1 MRLRIISSVKER
13 RVREH
18 GDTARAPVVGR
29 NRALAVG
36 IAAVVGSAAVSWAA
50 ASQIR
55 SPAEVAAR
63 TAPPEPSAITAPV
76 EKRVLATEVVVRGTV
91 RYGAPQNVV
100 LPISAAKKSSGL
112 ITIPPVKNKE
122 LKEGDVALTASGRP
136 VFVLQGQEPAYRDM
150 GPGASGNDVRQLE
163 EGLARLGFSPG
174 AVDGTFDG
182 RTGAAVA
189 SWYLRSGYSPFGP
202 TEDQLQVLRAEATEM
217 VQAQSEILVA
227 EEAAATARRDVG
239 LAEQKAL
246 ISRTPAQA
254 TPLPG
259 GPDAAARARAE
270 QTRVSATTRV
280 ANKQRALQQAQQA
293 ERAAQAKLEEARRRQ
308 PPPSQQ
314 EYAAMSR
321 EAREASNRVT
331 QVQEELAA
339 AQEALTALG
348 EPTTVNTID
357 PSVIQQA
364 RVDAA
369 TADADVDKAR
379 AALTFA
385 QRRLSLMQ
393 QKMARFGTSA
403 TKYGI
408 AVPADEVLF
417 LPTLPVRVDDAKLK
431 AGDEVV
437 GPVMTVTNAHLI
449 IDSALSR
456 DDAKL
461 VRPGAPVTLR
471 APDLGVDGTGTVT
484 HVAATPGTNGVDPQ
498 RFYMEVTPNNVGAS
512 LVGASVVQTIAV
524 ESTEGEVLAVPVA
537 AVSAGAD
544 GVARVEVQG
553 RNGEVRPVIVT
564 PGLSAKGLVAVTPV
578 GGDLVPGDL
587 VVVGQSG
594 GHQQAGKPRANGR

>member
-1 MRLRIISSVKER
+1 MRIISSIKER
-13 RVREH
+13 RVREDS
-18 GDTARAPVVGR
+18 GTARAAVVGR
-29 NRALAVG
+29 NRALTVG
-36 IAAVVGSAAVSWAA
+36 IAAVVGSAAVSWGA
-50 ASQIR
+50 ASRIR
-55 SPAEVAAR
+55 SPAEEAAR

-76 EKRVLATEVVVRGTV
+76 EKRVLSTEVVIRGTV
-91 RYGAPQNVV
+91 RYGAPQNVI
-100 LPISAAKKSSGL
+100 LPISAAKKSGGL
-112 ITIPPVKNKE
+112 ITVPPVKNKE
-122 LKEGDVALTASGRP
+122 LKEGDVALTTSGRP
-136 VFVLQGQEPAYRDM
+136 VFVLQGQQPAYRDM
-150 GPGASGNDVRQLE
+150 GPGASGDDVRQLE
-163 EGLARLGFSPG
+163 EGLARLGFNPG
-174 AVDGTFDG
+174 AADGIFDG

-189 SWYLRSGYSPFGP
+189 AWYLRSGYTPFGP
-202 TEDQLQVLRAEATEM
+202 TEDQLLLLRAEATEM

-227 EEAAATARRDVG
+227 EEAAATARHDVG
-239 LAEQKAL
+239 LAQQKVL

-254 TPLPG
+254 APLPG

-293 ERAAQAKLEEARRRQ
+293 ERAAQARMEEARRRQ

-314 EYAAMSR
+314 EYAALSR
-321 EAREASNRVT
+321 DAREASNRVT

-348 EPTTVNTID
+348 DQTTTANTID

-379 AALTFA
+379 AALAFA
-385 QRRLSLMQ
+385 QRRLGLMQ
-393 QKMARFGTSA
+393 QKMTRFGTSA
-403 TKYGI
+403 VKYGI

-437 GPVMTVTNAHLI
+437 GPVMTVTNSQLV

-461 VRPGAPVTLR
+461 VRQGAPVALR

-484 HVAATPGTNGVDPQ
+484 QVATTPGTNGVDPQ
-498 RFYMEVTPNNVGAS
+498 RFYMEVTPHDVAS
-512 LVGASVVQTIAV
+512 SLLGASVVQTIAV

-544 GVARVEVQG
+544 GVTRVEVQG
-553 RNGEVRPVIVT
+553 PNGELRPVTVT
-564 PGLSAKGLVAVTPV
+564 PGLSAKGMVAVTPV
-578 GGDLVPGDL
+578 GGNLAPGDL
-587 VVVGQSG
+587 VVVGRSG
-594 GHQQAGKPRANGR
+594 AHQQAGKPGARGR